1 MKTST
6 KYPTTTLT
14 LTLAMILLAAC
25 DNEVIAPY
33 TVLSPTPA
41 TDAAAEASQPAS
53 AQSFGPEALAGASGR
68 FSIGVLPI
76 VPEARPFQSAIWNA
90 ARRWTEILRET
101 ELPDVFILHGPKPD
115 CHGINLDDIAGVV
128 DDLVIT
134 VTVMRIDGAG
144 GILARGGPCWVRREG
159 SLPFLGIMVLDAA
172 DIQDLD
178 AAELTELFV
187 HETGHI
193 LGIGPLWGTF
203 GRLQS
208 PSLYSPGTDTHFN
221 GPLAVAAFN
230 AAGGRGY
237 RGGKV
242 PVENLMGLGFSD
254 MHWRESVLGSEL
266 MTPVLRSDEANP
278 LSAITIQSLADLG
291 YTVDTALAD
300 AFTLSSAGAG
310 AVPDEAE
317 RGRTIR
323 LAGDLLTGPL
333 FAFDPDGRVVQMLR
347 R

>member
-1 MKTST
+1 MNTST

-41 TDAAAEASQPAS
+41 TDAAAEASRPAS

-76 VPEARPFQSAIWNA
+76 VPEARPFQSAIWHA

-144 GILARGGPCWVRREG
+144 GFLPGGDR
-159 SLPFLGIMVLDAA
+159 
-172 DIQDLD
+172 
-178 AAELTELFV
+178 
-187 HETGHI
+187 
-193 LGIGPLWGTF
+193 
-203 GRLQS
+203 
-208 PSLYSPGTDTHFN
+208 
-221 GPLAVAAFN
+221 
-230 AAGGRGY
+230 AG
-237 RGGKV
+237 
-242 PVENLMGLGFSD
+242 
-254 MHWRESVLGSEL
+254 
-266 MTPVLRSDEANP
+266 
-278 LSAITIQSLADLG
+278 
-291 YTVDTALAD
+291 
-300 AFTLSSAGAG
+300 
-310 AVPDEAE
+310 
-317 RGRTIR
+317 
-323 LAGDLLTGPL
+323 
-333 FAFDPDGRVVQMLR
+333 FAGRVPCPFSGSWSWTRLTFRILTRQS
-347 R
+347 